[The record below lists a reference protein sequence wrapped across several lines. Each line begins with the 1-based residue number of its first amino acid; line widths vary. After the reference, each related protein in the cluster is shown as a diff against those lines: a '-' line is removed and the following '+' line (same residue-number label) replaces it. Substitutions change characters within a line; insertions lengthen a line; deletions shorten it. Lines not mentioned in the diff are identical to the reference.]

1 MGVERFTT
9 TEKVSTK
16 VTAVVGQVID
26 AVSAV
31 LRYHTSLFKDDM
43 RTIDLSGNAVVP
55 SYQPNLCS
63 TMRINSIRNALLPLY
78 FSVDTTP
85 LLPSDCNTSLFYQVH
100 ELGMF
105 MF

>member
-1 MGVERFTT
+1 MGVERSTT

-31 LRYHTSLFKDDM
+31 VRYHTSLFKDDM
-43 RTIDLSGNAVVP
+43 RTTDLSGNAVVP

-78 FSVDTTP
+78 FLWILHLSFLPIATT
-85 LLPSDCNTSLFYQVH
+85 LYSTRYMS
-100 ELGMF
+100 
-105 MF
+105 